1 MPLLIPQQCRAA
13 RGLLD
18 WTQEEL
24 AERADVSR
32 STIRDFENG
41 RHSLHPGTAAQVVEA
56 LESGRSSSDP
66 GRRSRAWGAAP
77 EAAALGLGPLAK
89 AEVRFPVILRKGR
102 GLGHGM
108 EREVRQDGCDR

>member
-1 MPLLIPQQCRAA
+1 MPLLSPEQCRAA

-41 RHSLHPGTAAQVVEA
+41 RHSLHMGTAAQVVAA
-56 LESGRSSSDP
+56 LERGGALLIPPDEAGP
-66 GRRSRAWGAAP
+66 G
-77 EAAALGLGPLAK
+77 
-89 AEVRFPVILRKGR
+89 VRLRKP
-102 GLGHGM
+102 
-108 EREVRQDGCDR
+108 VA

>member
-1 MPLLIPQQCRAA
+1 MPILCPEQCRAA

-41 RHSLHPGTAAQVVEA
+41 RHTLHPTTAVQVVTA
-56 LESGRSSSDP
+56 LESGGALLIPADGAGP
-66 GRRSRAWGAAP
+66 G
-77 EAAALGLGPLAK
+77 
-89 AEVRFPVILRKGR
+89 VRLRKPI
-102 GLGHGM
+102 
-108 EREVRQDGCDR
+108 C